1 MVDVVK
7 VKLAIDILRIHI
19 ESKRNYIHIAG
30 SLTVAEKSSLYTLG
44 TCKKTELGSCDRS
57 TAVIVRMKADYG
69 AVTVFKVTLSMTLF
83 SGVAPSSSKT
93 LWHIST
99 ALSISV
105 PVKLSGE
112 YS

>member
-7 VKLAIDILRIHI
+7 VKLAIDILSIHI

-44 TCKKTELGSCDRS
+44 TCKKTELGSCNRS

-69 AVTVFKVTLSMTLF
+69 AVTVFKVTAEIFYLIGIT
-83 SGVAPSSSKT
+83 VRRA
-93 LWHIST
+93 
-99 ALSISV
+99 ALN
-105 PVKLSGE
+105 G
-112 YS
+112 

>member
-57 TAVIVRMKADYG
+57 TAVIVRMEADYG
-69 AVTVFKVTLSMTLF
+69 AVTVFKGDGRNILSDRHNRSACCPQRLKE
-83 SGVAPSSSKT
+83 G
-93 LWHIST
+93 
-99 ALSISV
+99 
-105 PVKLSGE
+105 
-112 YS
+112 